1 MTLRTS
7 KFLMANLGA
16 EVERILLWKEKNDQ
30 QMIESARDRAQK
42 ILDQIMG
49 SPDMSARAKEIKMLN
64 EAINDIAGKTP
75 KYNIVPAHLR
85 GYFTPFTKSI
95 L

>member
-49 SPDMSARAKEIKMLN
+49 SPDMSARVKEIKILN
-64 EAINDIAGKTP
+64 EAISDLASKTP

-85 GYFTPFTKSI
+85 GYFAPFAKSA